1 MKPSPKPVVETQGL
15 SFGYR
20 EGSKVQ
26 WILENLELT
35 LSRGCFYLLA
45 GPSGAGKS
53 SLLRVLCGELD
64 PQDASWALKGNLRVH
79 GRQGAKP
86 IVVTVHQNEGLW
98 DDLSVVQNV
107 ALVCGGDQEKAQ
119 ELLTKVGL
127 SKPPEWVSMLSGGQ
141 RKRVALARALAGQPD
156 LLVLDEPTAGLD
168 PAATAEILD
177 LLAGLRRESQNLC
190 LLLISHDLDACA
202 DVVDEVLLLGG
213 DGGIHKVPA
222 FQWDGEL
229 PRGAPRSL
237 PKLRVTPPL
246 QRPLLWIGGVLA
258 TLFELLL
265 ALVPERLLLCLK
277 AALAQTLRLAPFLA
291 VAGFGLGAI
300 ALYFVQRED
309 PLHGSLDTVL
319 KQGAGTVLLSVLLPL
334 VASLL
339 FAAPAVSGLLLRVAT
354 MSRDGQFAAFR
365 GLRRSIRAEFL
376 SPMLWANLIALPVLV
391 GASSV
396 AAIYGAWFADWS
408 VRGGDFSSF
417 APVFTGG
424 LEVADLT
431 WNLVKC
437 LGSALAVVL
446 VPWHLARSAKPSPQE
461 LERYALSAWVRV
473 ALVILLLNC
482 LLLFPQLG

>member
-1 MKPSPKPVVETQGL
+1 MRSPEEAVVETHGL
-15 SFGYR
+15 SFGFR
-20 EGSKVQ
+20 EGSRVQ
-26 WILENLELT
+26 WIFQNLELN
-35 LSRGCFYLLA
+35 LLRDRFYLLA
-45 GPSGAGKS
+45 GPSGVGKS

-64 PQDASWALKGNLRVH
+64 LQDPSWVLKGSLKIV
-79 GRQGAKP
+79 GRLGARP
-86 IVVTVHQNEGLW
+86 VVVTVHQNEGLW
-98 DDLSVVQNV
+98 DDLGVLQNV
-107 ALVCGGDQEKAQ
+107 AQVCGGDERLAK
-119 ELLTKVGL
+119 ELLQKVGL
-127 SKPPEWVSMLSGGQ
+127 SNPPEQVSMLSGGQ
-141 RKRVALARALAGQPD
+141 RKRVALARALAGRPD

-168 PAATAEILD
+168 PVATAKILD
-177 LLAGLRRESQNLC
+177 LLAGLKRESRNLC
-190 LLLISHDLDACA
+190 LLLISHDLKACSE
-202 DVVDEVLLLGG
+202 VVDEVLLLGG
-213 DGGIHKVPA
+213 DGGIQKVLA
-222 FQWDGEL
+222 EDWDGEL
-229 PRGAPRSL
+229 PQGTPRSL
-237 PKLRVTPPL
+237 PQLRVPPPF
-246 QRPLLWIGGVLA
+246 QRPLLWVGGMIVALM
-258 TLFELLL
+258 ELLS

-334 VASLL
+334 VGSLL
-339 FAAPAVSGLLLRVAT
+339 FAAPAVSGLLLRIAT

-376 SPMLWANLIALPVLV
+376 SPMLWANLVALPILV

-408 VRGGDFSSF
+408 VRGGDFASF

-446 VPWHLARSAKPSPQE
+446 VPWHIARSSTPSPKE

>member
-1 MKPSPKPVVETQGL
+1 MKAAPSAVVEARGL

-20 EGSKVQ
+20 QGNRVQ
-26 WILENLELT
+26 WILEELELD
-35 LSRGCFYLLA
+35 LYRGCFYLLA
-45 GPSGAGKS
+45 GPSGSGKS

-64 PQDASWALKGNLRVH
+64 PQDASWALKGKLEVH
-79 GRQGAKP
+79 GRQGRKA
-86 IVVTVHQNEGLW
+86 VVITVHQDEGLW
-98 DDLSVVQNV
+98 DDLSVLENV
-107 ALVCGGDQEKAQ
+107 ALVCGGDEERAR
-119 ELLTKVGL
+119 ELLDMVGL
-127 SKPPEWVSMLSGGQ
+127 PQPPEWVSMLSGGQ
-141 RKRVALARALAGQPD
+141 RKRVALARALAGKPD

-168 PAATAEILD
+168 PAATAEMLD
-177 LLAGLRRESQNLC
+177 LLAHLRQESRGLC

-202 DVVDEVLLLGG
+202 EVVDQVLLLGG
-213 DGGIHKVPA
+213 DGGIQKLPA
-222 FQWDGEL
+222 SDWDGKL
-229 PRGAPRSL
+229 PGGSPRSL
-237 PKLRVTPPL
+237 PKLRIPPPL
-246 QRPLLWIGGVLA
+246 QRPLLWVGGLLT
-258 TLFELLL
+258 TLFDLLF
-265 ALVPERLLLCLK
+265 ALVPERLGLCLK
-277 AALAQTLRLAPFLA
+277 AAAAQTLRLVPFLA

-339 FAAPAVSGLLLRVAT
+339 YAAPAVSGLLLRVAT

-376 SPMLWANLIALPVLV
+376 SPVLWANLVALPLLV
-391 GASSV
+391 GFSSI
-396 AAIYGAWFADWS
+396 AAIYGAWFANWS
-408 VRGGDFSSF
+408 VRGGDFFSF

-437 LGSALAVVL
+437 LGSALAVVF

-473 ALVILLLNC
+473 ALVILILNC